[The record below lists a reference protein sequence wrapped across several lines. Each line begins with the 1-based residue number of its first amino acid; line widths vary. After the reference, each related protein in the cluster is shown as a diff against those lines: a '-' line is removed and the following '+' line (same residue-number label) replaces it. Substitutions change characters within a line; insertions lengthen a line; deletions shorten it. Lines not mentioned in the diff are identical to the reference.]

1 MDWNLHR
8 AMLNSYYVIIRGY
21 DPLLIIHKGRGF
33 FAHDPSEDLL
43 QDDIEGVLEYF
54 EEQEEYDKCIEISEF
69 IKEKWNLD
77 NIKKK

>member
-1 MDWNLHR
+1 MNWDLQR

-21 DPLLIIHKGRGF
+21 DPFLIIQKGRGF

-43 QDDIEGVLEYF
+43 KEDIEGVLEYF
-54 EEQEEYDKCIEISEF
+54 EEVEDYVKCSEISEF
-69 IKEKWNLD
+69 IKERWNLE